1 MVARSMESAG
11 GYGKEELGKKLLVLA
26 NTISDDK
33 KLVALLKRDVPK
45 VEESVRNR
53 IKNGKKLGI
62 KQ

>member
-1 MVARSMESAG
+1 MESAG